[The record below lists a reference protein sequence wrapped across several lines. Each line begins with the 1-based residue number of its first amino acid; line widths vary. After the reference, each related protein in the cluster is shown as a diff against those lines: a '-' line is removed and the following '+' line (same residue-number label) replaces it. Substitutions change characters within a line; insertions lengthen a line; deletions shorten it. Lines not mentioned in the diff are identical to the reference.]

1 MDVNAPSDR
10 LLVASERVVE
20 LLMGREC
27 EALDD
32 RELVGLMSEIT
43 AARNALDVLAACA
56 ARVIDARS
64 ARELDGAGLAQRQGH
79 RNATELLQTLTGRS
93 RREVLRAVKTG
104 GDLLPSLPP
113 AVGHDG
119 DGSGAESRAA
129 SEDGGGSWLDR
140 MSGAL
145 RDGALSHAQFQAIRV
160 GLGEPPVE
168 RYPELDPD
176 FLSRAWN
183 TAVERLIDEAPHL
196 PVEGL
201 RASARIARDRL
212 DPVGVTLRFEE
223 RFAARSYRSWIDEH
237 GQRHGRFVFDDDAAA
252 WVDAILQAAL
262 RPRRGPRFVDAD
274 AGSTGAAAGAV
285 ADASDERSSEQI
297 AYDTLVA
304 VMRTGAAADPAR
316 AFGDRQPGV
325 RIVVEASALGA
336 VGSGCVGGASG
347 GGAPHT
353 VADDVAGARSQTDR
367 AREAVGP
374 ADTNVS
380 RAGNGR
386 GGSADETAARSGDH
400 GAGAALDSLG
410 SAPTTVRGVGHWED
424 GGGSVPGG
432 VVESYLCDAGALPVS
447 LGDVGRPLD
456 VGRHQ
461 RLFTRAQRIA
471 IAVRDGG
478 CVGIGCRAPISQCE
492 MHHIDHWAAD
502 RGRTDVDDGVP
513 LCRNHHLGLHNRG
526 EKIVRER
533 DPVTGRDAYWL
544 HAPPDPRTGEVRPP
558 TLLRSRSPRRFDAA

>member
-1 MDVNAPSDR
+1 MEVSAPVDR
-10 LLVASERVVE
+10 LRVASERVVG
-20 LLMGREC
+20 LIAGRELS
-27 EALDD
+27 ALDD
-32 RELVGLMSEIT
+32 REIVGVMAEIT
-43 AARNALDVLAACA
+43 AALNALDVLAACA

-64 ARELDGAGLAQRQGH
+64 ARELGGAGLAQRQGH

-93 RREVLRAVKTG
+93 RREVTRSVKTG
-104 GDLLPSLPP
+104 GDLLD
-113 AVGHDG
+113 AVGVVGDDG
-119 DGSGAESRAA
+119 PRDTASPVSSAGGEWLERA
-129 SEDGGGSWLDR
+129 G
-140 MSGAL
+140 GAL

-168 RYPELDPD
+168 RYSELDPD
-176 FLSRAWN
+176 FLPRAWVA
-183 TAVERLIDEAPHL
+183 AVERLIAEAPHL
-196 PVEGL
+196 PVEEL

-223 RFAARSYRSWIDEH
+223 RFAARSYRSWVDEH

-262 RPRRGPRFVDAD
+262 RPRRGPRFVDPD
-274 AGSTGAAAGAV
+274 AVV
-285 ADASDERSSEQI
+285 ADAPDERSGEQI
-297 AYDTLVA
+297 AYDTLMA
-304 VMRTGAAADPAR
+304 VMRTGAAADPAQ

-325 RIVVEASALGA
+325 RIVLEASALVEAPSLVEGESPGA
-336 VGSGCVGGASG
+336 
-347 GGAPHT
+347 
-353 VADDVAGARSQTDR
+353 
-367 AREAVGP
+367 EAMGV
-374 ADTNVS
+374 V
-380 RAGNGR
+380 
-386 GGSADETAARSGDH
+386 
-400 GAGAALDSLG
+400 
-410 SAPTTVRGVGHWED
+410 TTVRGVGHLED
-424 GGGSVPGG
+424 GGSALPGG
-432 VVESYLCDAGALPVS
+432 VVESYLCDAGAVPVS
-447 LGDVGRPLD
+447 VGDAGRPLD

-533 DPVTGRDAYWL
+533 DSVTGRDSYWL

>member
-1 MDVNAPSDR
+1 MDVSTPIDR
-10 LLVASERVVE
+10 LRVASERVVE
-20 LLMGREC
+20 LVAGSELS
-27 EALDD
+27 ALDD
-32 RELVGLMSEIT
+32 REILGVMAEIT

-56 ARVIDARS
+56 AGVIDARS
-64 ARELDGAGLAQRQGH
+64 ARERGGEGLAQRQGH
-79 RNATELLQTLTGRS
+79 RNAAELLQTLTGRS
-93 RREVLRAVKTG
+93 RREVLRSVKTG
-104 GDLLPSLPP
+104 GDLLPSLAPV
-113 AVGHDG
+113 VGP
-119 DGSGAESRAA
+119 GSQVV
-129 SEDGGGSWLDR
+129 SEDAGGEWLDR

-176 FLSRAWN
+176 FLPRAWVA
-183 TAVERLIDEAPHL
+183 AVERLVDDAPHL
-196 PVEGL
+196 PVEEL

-252 WVDAILQAAL
+252 WVDGILQAAL
-262 RPRRGPRFVDAD
+262 RPRRGPRFVDPEAV
-274 AGSTGAAAGAV
+274 V
-285 ADASDERSSEQI
+285 ADAPDDRSGEQI
-297 AYDTLVA
+297 AYDTLMA
-304 VMRTGAAADPAR
+304 VMRTGAAADPAQ

-325 RIVVEASALGA
+325 RIVLEASALVPGEVDS
-336 VGSGCVGGASG
+336 VGRSRVGTEVLSGVG
-347 GGAPHT
+347 T
-353 VADDVAGARSQTDR
+353 EV
-367 AREAVGP
+367 
-374 ADTNVS
+374 
-380 RAGNGR
+380 
-386 GGSADETAARSGDH
+386 RSGFKNEVPS
-400 GAGAALDSLG
+400 GVRAA
-410 SAPTTVRGVGHWED
+410 VRGVGHLED
-424 GGGSVPGG
+424 GGGALPGG
-432 VVESYLCDAGALPVS
+432 VVESYLCDTGAVPVS
-447 LGDVGRPLD
+447 LGDAGRPLD

-492 MHHIDHWAAD
+492 MHHIDHWAGD

-526 EKIVRER
+526 ERIVRER
-533 DPVTGRDAYWL
+533 DPVSGRDSYWL

-558 TLLRSRSPRRFDAA
+558 TLLRSRTPRRFGAA

>member
-1 MDVNAPSDR
+1 MARTGYSYICSMDVSAPIDR
-10 LLVASERVVE
+10 LRLASERVVALVAGNE
-20 LLMGREC
+20 IEFLGDC
-27 EALDD
+27 EVVDVVA
-32 RELVGLMSEIT
+32 EIT

-64 ARELDGAGLAQRQGH
+64 ARGLGGAGLARRQGH
-79 RNATELLQTLTGRS
+79 RDATELLQTLTGRS
-93 RREVLRAVKTG
+93 RREVWRSVKTG
-104 GDLLPSLPP
+104 GDLLRSLAP
-113 AVGHDG
+113 AVGPDG
-119 DGSGAESRAA
+119 GRPETV
-129 SEDGGGSWLDR
+129 SEDVGGEWLDR
-140 MSGAL
+140 MSVAL

-176 FLSRAWN
+176 FLPRAWVA
-183 TAVERLIDEAPHL
+183 AVERLIDDAPHL
-196 PVEGL
+196 PVEEL

-212 DPVGVTLRFEE
+212 DPIGVTLRFEE
-223 RFAARSYRSWIDEH
+223 RFAARSYRSWVDEQ

-252 WVDAILQAAL
+252 WVDAILQATL
-262 RPRRGPRFVDAD
+262 RPRRGPRFVDPD
-274 AGSTGAAAGAV
+274 AVV
-285 ADASDERSSEQI
+285 AETADERSGEQI
-297 AYDTLVA
+297 AYDTLMA
-304 VMRTGAAADPAR
+304 VMRTGAAADPAQ

-325 RIVVEASALGA
+325 RIVLEASALASALASATASASAEAESDGA
-336 VGSGCVGGASG
+336 
-347 GGAPHT
+347 
-353 VADDVAGARSQTDR
+353 DVMSV
-367 AREAVGP
+367 E
-374 ADTNVS
+374 
-380 RAGNGR
+380 
-386 GGSADETAARSGDH
+386 
-400 GAGAALDSLG
+400 
-410 SAPTTVRGVGHWED
+410 TTVRGVGHLED
-424 GGGSVPGG
+424 GGEALPGG
-432 VVESYLCDAGALPVS
+432 VVESYLCDAGAVPVS
-447 LGDVGRPLD
+447 PGDAGRPLD

-526 EKIVRER
+526 ERIVRER

-558 TLLRSRSPRRFDAA
+558 TLLRSRSPRRFGAA

>member
-1 MDVNAPSDR
+1 MEARTPVDRLRAASDR
-10 LLVASERVVE
+10 VVALVA
-20 LLMGREC
+20 GREV

-32 RELVGLMSEIT
+32 RELLTLVSEIT

-64 ARELDGAGLAQRQGH
+64 LRERGAAGLAQRQGH

-93 RREVLRAVKTG
+93 RREVSQAVKTG
-104 GDLLPSLPP
+104 GDLLPSRRSATTP
-113 AVGHDG
+113 
-119 DGSGAESRAA
+119 
-129 SEDGGGSWLDR
+129 DGGGPTATPGVVPENAGEEWLAR

-145 RDGALSHAQFQAIRV
+145 RDGALSHAQFRAMRV
-160 GLGEPPVE
+160 GLGEPPVQ

-176 FLSRAWN
+176 FLPRAWA

-196 PVEGL
+196 PVEQL

-223 RFAARSYRSWIDEH
+223 RFAARSFRSWVDEH

-262 RPRRGPRFVDAD
+262 RPRRGPRFVDPHAGTIGAD
-274 AGSTGAAAGAV
+274 AVADVV
-285 ADASDERSSEQI
+285 ADASDDRSGEQI
-297 AYDTLVA
+297 AYDTLIA
-304 VMRTGAAADPAR
+304 VMRTGAAADPTQ

-325 RIVVEASALGA
+325 RIVLEESALAKAEADGVEATS
-336 VGSGCVGGASG
+336 V
-347 GGAPHT
+347 
-353 VADDVAGARSQTDR
+353 
-367 AREAVGP
+367 
-374 ADTNVS
+374 
-380 RAGNGR
+380 
-386 GGSADETAARSGDH
+386 ETA
-400 GAGAALDSLG
+400 
-410 SAPTTVRGVGHWED
+410 VRGVGHLED
-424 GGGSVPGG
+424 GGEVLPGG
-432 VVESYLCDAGALPVS
+432 VVESYLCDAGAVPVS
-447 LGDVGRPLD
+447 VGEAGRPLD

-526 EKIVRER
+526 ERITRER
-533 DPVTGRDAYWL
+533 DPVTGRDTYWL
-544 HAPPDPRTGEVRPP
+544 HAPPDPHTGELRPP
-558 TLLRSRSPRRFDAA
+558 ALLRSRSPRRFDAA

>member
-1 MDVNAPSDR
+1 MDMSAPTDR
-10 LLVASERVVE
+10 LRVATARVAE
-20 LLMGREC
+20 LLAGRAV

-56 ARVIDARS
+56 ARVIDERS
-64 ARELDGAGLAQRQGH
+64 SRERGGAGLAQKTGH
-79 RNATELLQTLTGRS
+79 RNATELLQSLTGLP
-93 RREVLRAVKTG
+93 RREVIRSVKTG
-104 GDLLPSLPP
+104 GDLLP
-113 AVGHDG
+113 AV
-119 DGSGAESRAA
+119 RP
-129 SEDGGGSWLDR
+129 DGGGSPAVSVVVTQDAGGAWLDR

-145 RDGALSHAQFQAIRV
+145 RDGVLGHAQFRAIRV
-160 GLGEPPVE
+160 GLGEPPVQ

-176 FLSRAWN
+176 FLPRAWEA
-183 TAVERLIDEAPHL
+183 AVERLIDEAPHL
-196 PVEGL
+196 PVEEL

-223 RFAARSYRSWIDEH
+223 RFAARSFRSWIDEH

-252 WVDAILQAAL
+252 WVDAVLQAAL
-262 RPRRGPRFVDAD
+262 RPRRGPRFVDPD
-274 AGSTGAAAGAV
+274 AVIAET
-285 ADASDERSSEQI
+285 SDERSGEQI
-297 AYDTLVA
+297 AYDTLMA
-304 VMRTGAAADPAR
+304 VLRTGAAADPAQ

-325 RIVVEASALGA
+325 RIVVEASALGTA
-336 VGSGCVGGASG
+336 GSGSAGG
-347 GGAPHT
+347 
-353 VADDVAGARSQTDR
+353 
-367 AREAVGP
+367 
-374 ADTNVS
+374 S
-380 RAGNGR
+380 RAGGVPR
-386 GGSADETAARSGDH
+386 LAADAGGATHVETE
-400 GAGAALDSLG
+400 
-410 SAPTTVRGVGHWED
+410 VRGVGHLED
-424 GGGSVPGG
+424 GGGALPGG
-432 VVESYLCDAGALPVS
+432 VVESYLCDAGAVPVT
-447 LGDVGRPLD
+447 LGDAGRPLD

-502 RGRTDVDDGVP
+502 RGRTDVDDGVA

-544 HAPPDPRTGEVRPP
+544 HAPPDPLTGEVRPP
-558 TLLRSRSPRRFDAA
+558 VLLRSRSPRRFGAA

>member
-1 MDVNAPSDR
+1 MASDR
-10 LLVASERVVE
+10 VVT
-20 LLMGREC
+20 LIAGRDIEV
-27 EALDD
+27 LDD
-32 RELVGLMSEIT
+32 RELMAVMAEIT

-64 ARELDGAGLAQRQGH
+64 ARELGGAGLAQRHGH
-79 RNATELLQTLTGRS
+79 RNATELLQTLTGQS
-93 RREVLRAVKTG
+93 RREVTRSVKTG

-113 AVGHDG
+113 SLGPDG
-119 DGSGAESRAA
+119 GRSAAA
-129 SEDGGGSWLDR
+129 SGVVPEGAAGEWLDH
-140 MSGAL
+140 MSRAL
-145 RDGALSHAQFQAIRV
+145 RDGTLSHAQFQAIRV
-160 GLGEPPVE
+160 GLGEPPVA

-176 FLSRAWN
+176 VLSRAWA
-183 TAVERLIDEAPHL
+183 TAAERLIDEAPHL
-196 PVEGL
+196 PVEEL

-212 DPVGVTLRFEE
+212 DPVGVTVRFDE

-237 GQRHGRFVFDDDAAA
+237 GQRRGRFVFDDDAAA
-252 WVDAILQAAL
+252 WVDGILHAAL
-262 RPRRGPRFVDAD
+262 RPRRGPRFVDPD
-274 AGSTGAAAGAV
+274 ALV
-285 ADASDERSSEQI
+285 ADASDDRSGEQI
-297 AYDTLVA
+297 AYDTLIA
-304 VMRTGAAADPAR
+304 VMRTGAAADPAQ

-325 RIVVEASALGA
+325 RIVVEASAPGA
-336 VGSGCVGGASG
+336 VGGRRVGGDPGGGVPRAADDVGGAWS
-347 GGAPHT
+347 
-353 VADDVAGARSQTDR
+353 V
-367 AREAVGP
+367 
-374 ADTNVS
+374 
-380 RAGNGR
+380 
-386 GGSADETAARSGDH
+386 ETA
-400 GAGAALDSLG
+400 
-410 SAPTTVRGVGHWED
+410 VRGVGHLED
-424 GGGSVPGG
+424 GGEALPGG
-432 VVESYLCDAGALPVS
+432 VVESYLCDAGAVPVA
-447 LGDVGRPLD
+447 LDGAGRPLD

-533 DPVTGRDAYWL
+533 DPLTGRDSYWL

>member
-1 MDVNAPSDR
+1 MEVSAPVDR
-10 LLVASERVVE
+10 LQAASERVVG
-20 LLMGREC
+20 LIAGRELS
-27 EALDD
+27 ALDD
-32 RELVGLMSEIT
+32 REIVGVMAEIT

-64 ARELDGAGLAQRQGH
+64 ARERGGAGLAQRQGH

-93 RREVLRAVKTG
+93 RREVLRSVRTG
-104 GDLLPSLPP
+104 GDLLPSLAPSGGP
-113 AVGHDG
+113 DG
-119 DGSGAESRAA
+119 GRSETV
-129 SEDGGGSWLDR
+129 SEDDGGEWLDR

-145 RDGALSHAQFQAIRV
+145 RGGALSHAQFQAIRV

-176 FLSRAWN
+176 FLPCAWA

-196 PVEGL
+196 PVEEL

-223 RFAARSYRSWIDEH
+223 RFAARSYRSWVDEQ
-237 GQRHGRFVFDDDAAA
+237 GQRHGRLVFDDDAAA
-252 WVDAILQAAL
+252 WVDAVLQAAL
-262 RPRRGPRFVDAD
+262 RPRRGPRFVDPD
-274 AGSTGAAAGAV
+274 AVV
-285 ADASDERSSEQI
+285 AETSDERSGEQI
-297 AYDTLVA
+297 AYDTLMA
-304 VMRTGAAADPAR
+304 VMRTGAAADPAQ

-325 RIVVEASALGA
+325 RIVLEASALAETSALAEAPALAETESSGA
-336 VGSGCVGGASG
+336 
-347 GGAPHT
+347 
-353 VADDVAGARSQTDR
+353 
-367 AREAVGP
+367 EA
-374 ADTNVS
+374 
-380 RAGNGR
+380 
-386 GGSADETAARSGDH
+386 
-400 GAGAALDSLG
+400 LG
-410 SAPTTVRGVGHWED
+410 VVNTVRGVGHLED
-424 GGGSVPGG
+424 GGEALPGG
-432 VVESYLCDAGALPVS
+432 VVESYLCDAGAVPVS
-447 LGDVGRPLD
+447 LEDAGRPLD

-526 EKIVRER
+526 ERIVRER
-533 DPVTGRDAYWL
+533 DPVTGRDSYWL

>member
-1 MDVNAPSDR
+1 MGVSAPTDR
-10 LLVASERVVE
+10 LRVATARVVE
-20 LLMGREC
+20 LLAGRAV

-56 ARVIDARS
+56 ARVIDERS
-64 ARELDGAGLAQRQGH
+64 SRERGGAGLAQKTGH
-79 RNATELLQTLTGRS
+79 RNATELLQSLTGLP
-93 RREVLRAVKTG
+93 RREVIRSVKTG
-104 GDLLPSLPP
+104 GDLLPAVKPDGGSSP
-113 AVGHDG
+113 AVSVVVTQDAG
-119 DGSGAESRAA
+119 GA
-129 SEDGGGSWLDR
+129 WLDR

-145 RDGALSHAQFQAIRV
+145 RDGVLGHAQFQAIRV
-160 GLGEPPVE
+160 GLGEPPVQ

-176 FLSRAWN
+176 LLPRAWEA
-183 TAVERLIDEAPHL
+183 AVERLIDEAPHL
-196 PVEGL
+196 PVEEL

-223 RFAARSYRSWIDEH
+223 RFAARSFRSWIDEH

-252 WVDAILQAAL
+252 WVDAVLQAAL
-262 RPRRGPRFVDAD
+262 RPRRGPRFVDPD
-274 AGSTGAAAGAV
+274 ALV
-285 ADASDERSSEQI
+285 AETSDERSGEQI
-297 AYDTLVA
+297 AYDTLMA
-304 VMRTGAAADPAR
+304 ALRTGAAADPAQ

-325 RIVVEASALGA
+325 RIVVEASPLGTA
-336 VGSGCVGGASG
+336 ESGSAGRGPAGGVPRLAADAGGATS
-347 GGAPHT
+347 
-353 VADDVAGARSQTDR
+353 V
-367 AREAVGP
+367 
-374 ADTNVS
+374 
-380 RAGNGR
+380 
-386 GGSADETAARSGDH
+386 ETA
-400 GAGAALDSLG
+400 
-410 SAPTTVRGVGHWED
+410 VRGVGHLED
-424 GGGSVPGG
+424 GGGALPGG
-432 VVESYLCDAGALPVS
+432 VVESYLCDAGAVPVT
-447 LGDVGRPLD
+447 LGDAGRPLD

-544 HAPPDPRTGEVRPP
+544 HAPPDPLTGEVRPP
-558 TLLRSRSPRRFDAA
+558 VLLRSRSPRRFGAA